1 MIGSAELIFL
11 FDFHSYLVFNPSPR
25 CCGTSGSVLVAPQLQ
40 GAATEGIGDSFV
52 PLSRV
57 LWCWCWVSF
66 ARAFLLGRLVII
78 SSLIILLERARHA
91 SRALRRAP
99 TGKGRF

>member
-1 MIGSAELIFL
+1 MIGSAELICL

-66 ARAFLLGRLVII
+66 ARAFLLAPR
-78 SSLIILLERARHA
+78 EA
-91 SRALRRAP
+91 SN
-99 TGKGRF
+99 TGSNENESHESCDIMMRE

>member
-52 PLSRV
+52 SALQSFKVLVLGVFCARFPPRKASNYFLSYY
-57 LWCWCWVSF
+57 
-66 ARAFLLGRLVII
+66 LV
-78 SSLIILLERARHA
+78 RT
-91 SRALRRAP
+91 RAP
-99 TGKGRF
+99 CVTRAT